1 MLTKDQK
8 KQILDSVQ
16 LGIQK
21 QQIARQL
28 GIANNTITNLLATKK
43 RCMVIS
49 DPHCDHVAGLT
60 PPRWHY
66 LLPVKY
72 QAQAKEMWGWY
83 NDKCKL
89 LKPDIAYVMGD
100 VTEGK
105 GKRSGGSELIT
116 GSWKEQIGMGCEVI
130 EATGA
135 QTIVMV
141 NGTPYHVGDD
151 EDYEDILADK
161 LRDRGHNVKIG
172 GHEFPKVHDIQF
184 DLKHKIGSSSIPH
197 GRYTALAKSRLWN
210 QLWKDIDG
218 QPKSDIIIRGHT
230 HYFDYCGNNNFLAMI
245 CPALSGWG
253 SKYGVRQCEGI
264 VNTGLLWFDIYDGTD
279 LTNINWRFDVPKF
292 ATQKVEVYSV

>member
-21 QQIARQL
+21 QQIAEQL
-28 GIANNTITNLLATKK
+28 GIHNTTITNLLATKK

-49 DPHCDHVAGLT
+49 DPHCGHCAGLT
-60 PPRWHY
+60 PPKWQQEFSSFY
-66 LLPVKY
+66 D
-72 QAQAKEMWGWY
+72 QQGEMWEWY
-83 NDKCKL
+83 ADKCKQ
-89 LKPDIAYVMGD
+89 LKPDILFAIGD
-100 VTEGK
+100 LVDGK
-105 GKRSGGSELIT
+105 GKRSGGTEQIT
-116 GSWKEQIGMGCEVI
+116 TSFKEQLEMAEYCLD
-130 EATGA
+130 ATGA
-135 QTIVMV
+135 KDIVAV
-141 NGTPYHVGDD
+141 YGTPYHTGQE
-151 EDYEDILADK
+151 EDFEGFLKNI
-161 LRDRGHNVKIG
+161 KIG

-279 LTNINWRFDVPKF
+279 LTNLNWRFDVPKF
-292 ATQKVEVYSV
+292 ATQKVEVYNV